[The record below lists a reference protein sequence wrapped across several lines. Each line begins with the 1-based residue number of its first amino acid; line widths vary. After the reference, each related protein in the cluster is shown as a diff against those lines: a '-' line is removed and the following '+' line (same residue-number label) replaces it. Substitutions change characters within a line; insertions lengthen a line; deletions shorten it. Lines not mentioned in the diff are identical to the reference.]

1 MSSARRRTHL
11 DQISDALISGTTC
24 FLDNDAWLVAD
35 VEANHLPEMMFR
47 CHVKL
52 PGLLHDLQN
61 MSSDHCLSQ
70 SVLNE
75 ALALREEMLYCFHHW
90 INSKGSLDTFPS
102 RHTTSD
108 SLHTHTYEFPELQSL
123 ILYCSH
129 YANLIIINKIII
141 DCWKEHPLNI
151 AYECHQAAA
160 EIAACVDQ
168 AQSSLLTS
176 MSLQL
181 WLQAAV
187 HGCSEIDA
195 RWFARKMSDLGLVR

>member
-1 MSSARRRTHL
+1 
-11 DQISDALISGTTC
+11 
-24 FLDNDAWLVAD
+24 
-35 VEANHLPEMMFR
+35 MFR

-61 MSSDHCLSQ
+61 MSSNLKLPQC
-70 SVLNE
+70 VLDK
-75 ALALREEMLYCFHHW
+75 ALALREEMLHYFDHW
-90 INSKGSLDTFPS
+90 INSKGSLATFPS
-102 RHTTSD
+102 LYAASD
-108 SLHTHTYEFPELQSL
+108 SLRTHTYRFSELQSL
-123 ILYCSH
+123 MLYCSH

-141 DCWKEHPLNI
+141 DCWKEHPLDL

-160 EIAACVDQ
+160 EIAACANQ

-187 HGCSEIDA
+187 HGCSEVDA
-195 RWFARKMSDLGLVR
+195 PWFARTISSLSLPRC